1 MLYLTH
7 NRHGRKLTLTRPIGT
22 IRSLARTEGQLVAS
36 GLIDLVQLLPSLLE
50 GRTQS
55 LTRTFA
61 TPKMASRAQR
71 LMYEYLWFHQDLKM
85 VISLRVQDNVLTI
98 LLKHTP
104 ERRGRRGR
112 K

>member
-1 MLYLTH
+1 M
-7 NRHGRKLTLTRPIGT
+7 TRPVGT
-22 IRSLARTEGQLVAS
+22 IRSLATTEGQLISS

-50 GRTQS
+50 GKTQS

-71 LMYEYLWFHQDLKM
+71 LMYQWLWFYPDLKM
-85 VISLRVQDNVLTI
+85 VISLRVQNNVLTI
-98 LLKHTP
+98 LLKHSP